1 MRTIS
6 TVEVVK
12 DLPRFLAEVE
22 GGEEFV
28 ITREAIPVA
37 RLSPFAVRGKRP
49 RPKVGEMLG
58 PGFEIRDDAL
68 APLSAAELEH
78 WGL

>member
-6 TVEVVK
+6 TIEVVK
-12 DLPRFLAEVE
+12 DLPRYLAEVE
-22 GGEEFV
+22 GGEEFI

-37 RLSPFAVRGKRP
+37 RLSPLAVCRNRP

-58 PGFEIRDDAL
+58 PGFEIPDVAL
-68 APLSAAELEH
+68 APVSAAELEH